1 MCHAVE
7 DVLADK
13 ILKQSLNILVWYLNT
28 VQITDTSVYQII
40 LATRFP
46 SVPVYYLPLQRKF
59 FKESKLQQSLAFSVF
74 FFRNIFRLRNCYHT
88 VQVMTVLL
96 YSIIGVVAIVSRT
109 LVSLA

>member
-46 SVPVYYLPLQRKF
+46 SVPVYYMPLQRKF

-74 FFRNIFRLRNCYHT
+74 FFETFFDCVIA
-88 VQVMTVLL
+88 
-96 YSIIGVVAIVSRT
+96 IIRC
-109 LVSLA
+109 

>member
-13 ILKQSLNILVWYLNT
+13 ILKQSPNILVWYLNT

-59 FKESKLQQSLAFSVF
+59 FKESKLQLSLAFNVF
-74 FFRNIFRLRNCYHT
+74 FFQKHF
-88 VQVMTVLL
+88 
-96 YSIIGVVAIVSRT
+96 SIA
-109 LVSLA
+109 

>member
-13 ILKQSLNILVWYLNT
+13 ILKQSPNILVWYLNT

-59 FKESKLQQSLAFSVF
+59 FKESKLQLSLAFSVFF
-74 FFRNIFRLRNCYHT
+74 FFRNIFRLRNFCHT
-88 VQVMTVLL
+88 VLGYDGITV
-96 YSIIGVVAIVSRT
+96 
-109 LVSLA
+109 

>member
-1 MCHAVE
+1 MTYVCHAVE

-46 SVPVYYLPLQRKF
+46 SVPIYYLPLQRKF
-59 FKESKLQQSLAFSVF
+59 FKENKLQQSLAFSVF
-74 FFRNIFRLRNCYHT
+74 FFFRNIFRLRNRHHT
-88 VQVMTVLL
+88 VLGSDGITV
-96 YSIIGVVAIVSRT
+96 
-109 LVSLA
+109 

>member
-40 LATRFP
+40 LGTRFP

-59 FKESKLQQSLAFSVF
+59 FKESKLQLSLAFSVF
-74 FFRNIFRLRNCYHT
+74 FFRNIF
-88 VQVMTVLL
+88 
-96 YSIIGVVAIVSRT
+96 
-109 LVSLA
+109 